1 MKDDAKILEFV
12 LQQVKQILE
21 KVLQEERK
29 IYNVILNGQMVF
41 RVLLFF
47 KEYYKYI

>member
-21 KVLQEERK
+21 KMLQEERQ
-29 IYNVILNGQMVF
+29 IYLEEHPETKGNG
-41 RVLLFF
+41 
-47 KEYYKYI
+47 YTTGI